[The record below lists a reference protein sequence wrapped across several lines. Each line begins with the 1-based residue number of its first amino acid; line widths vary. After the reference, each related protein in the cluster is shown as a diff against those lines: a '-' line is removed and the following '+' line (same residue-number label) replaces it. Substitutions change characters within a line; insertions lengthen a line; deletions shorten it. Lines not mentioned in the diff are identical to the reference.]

1 MFFSPTTA
9 LSSLGC
15 SFVCVPSPSA
25 FDALHFRSRRACS
38 EGSAFL
44 FLSPLAAHHSP
55 LSPLESAL
63 TRNEPITPLESA
75 LPKTQHLKPFRINT
89 YKKTGGG
96 GVGPK
101 C

>member
-9 LSSLGC
+9 LPSLGG
-15 SFVCVPSPSA
+15 SFVCALSPSA
-25 FDALHFRSRRACS
+25 FGALHFRGRRARS

-44 FLSPLAAHHSP
+44 FFPPLAIHSSP

>member
-15 SFVCVPSPSA
+15 SFVCALSPSA
-25 FDALHFRSRRACS
+25 FGALQFRSRRARS
-38 EGSAFL
+38 EGSVFL
-44 FLSPLAAHHSP
+44 FLPPLAIHPSP

-63 TRNEPITPLESA
+63 TKIGPITPLESA
-75 LPKTQHLKPFRINT
+75 LPKTQHLKPFRIRT
-89 YKKTGGG
+89 YEKTG